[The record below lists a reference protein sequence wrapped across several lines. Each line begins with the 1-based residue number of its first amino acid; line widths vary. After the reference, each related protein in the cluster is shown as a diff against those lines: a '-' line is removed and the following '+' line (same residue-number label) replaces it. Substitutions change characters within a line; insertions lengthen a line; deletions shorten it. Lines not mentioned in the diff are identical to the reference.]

1 MLIPKKVKHRKQQ
14 KGRRRFAGTA
24 SRGTDLNFGSYGI
37 KALETSWVS
46 ARQIEA
52 VRRVLTRYTK
62 RGGKIWIRVFPDKP
76 ITVKGSEVPMGGGKG
91 SVDHF
96 VVPVKPGRILFEI
109 DGVSREIAQEAF
121 RLAAHKMPIKTKFIE
136 KNKI

>member
-14 KGRRRFAGTA
+14 KGRRRFSGAS
-24 SRGTDLNFGSYGI
+24 SRGTDINFGSYGM
-37 KALETSWVS
+37 KAMETSWIT

-76 ITVKGSEVPMGGGKG
+76 VTVKGSEVPMGGGKG
-91 SVDHF
+91 GVDHF
-96 VVPVKPGRILFEI
+96 VTAVKPGRVLFEI
-109 DGVSREIAQEAF
+109 DGVSREEAVESM
-121 RLAAHKMPIKTKFIE
+121 RLASHKLPIKVKFVE
-136 KNKI
+136 K

>member
-14 KGRRRFAGTA
+14 KGRRRFLGVT
-24 SRGTDLNFGSYGI
+24 SRGSDLNFGTYGI
-37 KALETSWVS
+37 KALETSWIS

-62 RGGKIWIRVFPDKP
+62 RGGKIWIRIFPDKP

-91 SVDHF
+91 STDHF
-96 VVPVKPGRILFEI
+96 VFAVKPGRVLFEI
-109 DGVSREIAQEAF
+109 DGVTKTEAQESL
-121 RLAAHKMPIKTKFIE
+121 RLASHKLPIKVKFIE
-136 KNKI
+136 K